1 MEDESIVREKKIVA
15 ILDREVE
22 DGEDLASVA
31 RKTIEYLLLE
41 KKGYQPDEVRKN
53 IVFEVVLGKETVG
66 SSVDFIVTVEGKKAM
81 VVKCSSGSLSSRER
95 QAVAAARLLDSPP
108 VPIAVVADPVNAEVL
123 DTMTGKVIGEGFGAI
138 PVREQLVKLLA
149 EKELKALSPER
160 IEKEKRILLAFDSIR
175 CSVPQ
180 GADGGVQIGPE
191 PGKENKHQ

>member
-1 MEDESIVREKKIVA
+1 VEDESIVREKKIVA